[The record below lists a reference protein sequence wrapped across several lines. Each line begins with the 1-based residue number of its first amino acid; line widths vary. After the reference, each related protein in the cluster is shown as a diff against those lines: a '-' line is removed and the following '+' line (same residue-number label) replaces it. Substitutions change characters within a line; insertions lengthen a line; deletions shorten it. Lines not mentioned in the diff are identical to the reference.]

1 MDEEDDMQPEKK
13 KPKKKDTAGKIPW
26 KNGVTVPKGQFPPS
40 AWPDPGRSSKDKGRL
55 PSRIVVLPE
64 LPQEQK
70 KIMNGEPS
78 GGFDPESAEAK
89 RRLAGAQKC
98 AKSGKTHSFYIV
110 GRTPALC

>member
-1 MDEEDDMQPEKK
+1 M
-13 KPKKKDTAGKIPW
+13 
-26 KNGVTVPKGQFPPS
+26 PKGQFPPS
-40 AWPDPGRSSKDKGRL
+40 AWLDSGRSSKDKGRL

-64 LPQEQK
+64 LAQEQK
-70 KIMNGEPS
+70 KITNGETS

-98 AKSGKTHSFYIV
+98 AKSGKTHTFYIV